1 MVDKILIGVLSVVLI
16 AVSAAAT
23 YEKVTLDETVRQ
35 LQATKMTCGGVDKA
49 SIISPGFKHRPLRG

>member
-1 MVDKILIGVLSVVLI
+1 MVDKILIGVLCVVLT

-35 LQATKMTCGGVDKA
+35 LQAAKTACGGVDKA